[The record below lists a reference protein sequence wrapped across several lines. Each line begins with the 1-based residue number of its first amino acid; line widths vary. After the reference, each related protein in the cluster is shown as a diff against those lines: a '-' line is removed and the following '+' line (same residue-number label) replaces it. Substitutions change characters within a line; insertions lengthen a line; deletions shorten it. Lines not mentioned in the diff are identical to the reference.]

1 MKSVIFIAPPASGK
15 GTQSEILKNL
25 GYLHISTGDMLREE
39 INKETALGLEIKEI
53 LAKGNLVNDD
63 VVNKL
68 IENKFKNIIG
78 PFILDGYPRTL
89 EQAEYLNNLF
99 NSLNIDNYEVIY
111 LDISLEEALKRAL
124 GRLTC
129 SCGASYN
136 KYYEELKSQVD
147 GICDKCGK
155 TLKTRD
161 DDNEESFKVRFEA
174 FKENTEPIK
183 NYYEKMSKLHIVSAM
198 EDSSKIADRIKEIL
212 K

>member
-39 INKETALGLEIKEI
+39 INKETSLGLEIKEI
-53 LAKGNLVNDD
+53 LAKGNLVNDEI
-63 VVNKL
+63 VNKL
-68 IENKFKNIIG
+68 IENKLKNIAG

-99 NSLNIDNYEVIY
+99 NSLDIYNYEVIY

-136 KYYEELKSQVD
+136 KYYDELKPQVD

-161 DDNEESFKVRFEA
+161 DDNEESFRIRFKT

>member
-68 IENKFKNIIG
+68 IENKLKNIIG